1 MAQEYSRT
9 QRVAD
14 QIQRELA
21 ALIQREVKDPRVGMA
36 TVSAVEVSRDLSHA
50 KVFVTIFNGGENQEE
65 IRESVKVL
73 NNASGFLRSKLGQ
86 RMKLRIVPTLRFHFD
101 DSLSRG
107 NYLSNLIDE
116 ARASDSELESDVDYG
131 TATAKTPAGTIGV
144 KVWIFKGEVLQRR
157 NRRTAAE

>member
-50 KVFVTIFNGGENQEE
+50 KVFVTIFKGDEDQQE
-65 IRESVKVL
+65 ITESVKAL
-73 NNASGFLRSKLGQ
+73 NNASGFLRSQLGQ

-107 NYLSNLIDE
+107 NYLSNLIDK
-116 ARASDSELESDVDYG
+116 ARASDPEQD
-131 TATAKTPAGTIGV
+131 P
-144 KVWIFKGEVLQRR
+144 
-157 NRRTAAE
+157 NAE

>member
-50 KVFVTIFNGGENQEE
+50 KVFVTVLNGGEDQQE
-65 IRESVKVL
+65 ITESVKAL
-73 NNASGFLRSKLGQ
+73 NNASGFLRSQLGQ
-86 RMKLRIVPTLRFHFD
+86 RMKLRIFPTLRFHFD

-107 NYLSNLIDE
+107 NYLSNLIDQ
-116 ARASDSELESDVDYG
+116 ARASDPEQGSNVE
-131 TATAKTPAGTIGV
+131 
-144 KVWIFKGEVLQRR
+144 
-157 NRRTAAE
+157 

>member
-50 KVFVTIFNGGENQEE
+50 KVFVTILNGDEDQQE
-65 IRESVKVL
+65 IAESVKAL
-73 NNASGFLRSKLGQ
+73 NNASGFLRSQLGQ

-107 NYLSNLIDE
+107 NYLSNLIDK
-116 ARASDSELESDVDYG
+116 ARASDPEQDS
-131 TATAKTPAGTIGV
+131 
-144 KVWIFKGEVLQRR
+144 
-157 NRRTAAE
+157 NAE

>member
-21 ALIQREVKDPRVGMA
+21 GLIQREVKDPRVGMA

-50 KVFVTIFNGGENQEE
+50 KVFVTILNGTEDAQE
-65 IRESVKVL
+65 IVESVKAL
-73 NNASGFLRSKLGQ
+73 NNASGFLRSQLGQ
-86 RMKLRIVPTLRFHFD
+86 RMKLRIVPTLRFHYD

-107 NYLSNLIDE
+107 NYLSNLIDQ
-116 ARASDSELESDVDYG
+116 ARASDPELESDVDYG
-131 TATAKTPAGTIGV
+131 
-144 KVWIFKGEVLQRR
+144 
-157 NRRTAAE
+157 AE

>member
-21 ALIQREVKDPRVGMA
+21 SLIQREVKDPRVGMA

-50 KVFVTIFNGGENQEE
+50 KVFVTIFNGSEDEQE
-65 IRESVKVL
+65 IVESVKAL
-73 NNASGFLRSKLGQ
+73 NSASGFLRSQLGQ
-86 RMKLRIVPTLRFHFD
+86 RMKLRIVPTLRFHYD

-107 NYLSNLIDE
+107 NYLSNLIDQ
-116 ARASDSELESDVDYG
+116 ARASDPEQ
-131 TATAKTPAGTIGV
+131 ATD
-144 KVWIFKGEVLQRR
+144 
-157 NRRTAAE
+157 AE

>member
-50 KVFVTIFNGGENQEE
+50 KVFVPILNGGEDTQE
-65 IRESVKVL
+65 ITESVKAL
-73 NNASGFLRSKLGQ
+73 NNASGFLRSQLGQ

-107 NYLSNLIDE
+107 NYLSNLIDQ
-116 ARASDSELESDVDYG
+116 ARASDPEQD
-131 TATAKTPAGTIGV
+131 T
-144 KVWIFKGEVLQRR
+144 
-157 NRRTAAE
+157 NAE

>member
-21 ALIQREVKDPRVGMA
+21 GLIQREVKDPRVGMA

-50 KVFVTIFNGGENQEE
+50 KVFVTILNGGEDKDE
-65 IRESVKVL
+65 IRESIKAL
-73 NNASGFLRSKLGQ
+73 NNASGFLRSQLGQ

-107 NYLSNLIDE
+107 NYLSNLIDQ
-116 ARASDSELESDVDYG
+116 ARASDPEIESDVDYG
-131 TATAKTPAGTIGV
+131 T
-144 KVWIFKGEVLQRR
+144 E
-157 NRRTAAE
+157 

>member
-21 ALIQREVKDPRVGMA
+21 SLIQREVKYPRVGMA

-50 KVFVTIFNGGENQEE
+50 KVFVTIFNGSEDEQE
-65 IRESVKVL
+65 IIESVKAL
-73 NNASGFLRSKLGQ
+73 NSASGFLRSQLGQ
-86 RMKLRIVPTLRFHFD
+86 RMKLRIVPTLRFHYD

-107 NYLSNLIDE
+107 NYLSNLIDQ
-116 ARASDSELESDVDYG
+116 ARASDPEQ
-131 TATAKTPAGTIGV
+131 ATD
-144 KVWIFKGEVLQRR
+144 
-157 NRRTAAE
+157 AE

>member
-21 ALIQREVKDPRVGMA
+21 ALIQREVKDPRLGMA

-50 KVFVTIFNGGENQEE
+50 KVFVTVLNGGEDQQE
-65 IRESVKVL
+65 ITESVKAL
-73 NNASGFLRSKLGQ
+73 NNASGFLRSQLGQ

-107 NYLSNLIDE
+107 NYLSNLIDQ
-116 ARASDSELESDVDYG
+116 ARASDPEQGSNVE
-131 TATAKTPAGTIGV
+131 
-144 KVWIFKGEVLQRR
+144 
-157 NRRTAAE
+157 

>member
-50 KVFVTIFNGGENQEE
+50 KVFVTVLNGGEDQQE
-65 IRESVKVL
+65 ITESVKAL
-73 NNASGFLRSKLGQ
+73 NNASGFLRSQLGQ
-86 RMKLRIVPTLRFHFD
+86 RMKLRIVTTLRFHFD

-107 NYLSNLIDE
+107 NYLSNLIDQ
-116 ARASDSELESDVDYG
+116 ARASDPEQGSNVE
-131 TATAKTPAGTIGV
+131 
-144 KVWIFKGEVLQRR
+144 
-157 NRRTAAE
+157 

>member
-50 KVFVTIFNGGENQEE
+50 KVFVTILNGGEDQQE
-65 IRESVKVL
+65 ITESVKAL
-73 NNASGFLRSKLGQ
+73 NNASGFLRSQLGQ

-107 NYLSNLIDE
+107 NYLSNLIDQ
-116 ARASDSELESDVDYG
+116 ARASDPEQDS
-131 TATAKTPAGTIGV
+131 
-144 KVWIFKGEVLQRR
+144 
-157 NRRTAAE
+157 NAE

>member
-21 ALIQREVKDPRVGMA
+21 ALIQREVKDPRLGMA

-50 KVFVTIFNGGENQEE
+50 KVFVTILNGDEDQQE
-65 IRESVKVL
+65 ITESVKAL
-73 NNASGFLRSKLGQ
+73 NNASGFLRSQLGQ

-107 NYLSNLIDE
+107 NYLSNLIDQ
-116 ARASDSELESDVDYG
+116 ARASDPEQGSNVE
-131 TATAKTPAGTIGV
+131 
-144 KVWIFKGEVLQRR
+144 
-157 NRRTAAE
+157 

>member
-21 ALIQREVKDPRVGMA
+21 ALIQREVKDPRVGLA

-50 KVFVTIFNGGENQEE
+50 KVFVTVLNGGEDQQE
-65 IRESVKVL
+65 ITESVKAL
-73 NNASGFLRSKLGQ
+73 NNASGFLRSQLGQ
-86 RMKLRIVPTLRFHFD
+86 RMKLRIVPTLHFHFD

-107 NYLSNLIDE
+107 NYLSNLIDQ
-116 ARASDSELESDVDYG
+116 ARASDPEQGSNVE
-131 TATAKTPAGTIGV
+131 
-144 KVWIFKGEVLQRR
+144 
-157 NRRTAAE
+157 

>member
-14 QIQRELA
+14 EIQRELA

-50 KVFVTIFNGGENQEE
+50 KVFVTIFNGDENAQE
-65 IRESVKVL
+65 IIESLKAL
-73 NNASGFLRSKLGQ
+73 NNASGFLRGQLGQ

-107 NYLSNLIDE
+107 NYLSNLIDQ
-116 ARASDSELESDVDYG
+116 ARASDPEQDLDV
-131 TATAKTPAGTIGV
+131 
-144 KVWIFKGEVLQRR
+144 E
-157 NRRTAAE
+157 

>member
-21 ALIQREVKDPRVGMA
+21 GLIQREVKDPRVGMA

-50 KVFVTIFNGGENQEE
+50 KVFVTIFNGGEDKEE
-65 IRESVKVL
+65 VRESIKAL
-73 NNASGFLRSKLGQ
+73 NNASGFLRSQLGQ
-86 RMKLRIVPTLRFHFD
+86 RMKLRIVPTLRFHYD

-107 NYLSNLIDE
+107 NYLSNLIDQ
-116 ARASDSELESDVDYG
+116 ARASDPELESDVDYG
-131 TATAKTPAGTIGV
+131 T
-144 KVWIFKGEVLQRR
+144 E
-157 NRRTAAE
+157 

>member
-1 MAQEYSRT
+1 MAQEYRLT
-9 QRVAD
+9 QLVTD

-21 ALIQREVKDPRVGMA
+21 SLFQREVKDPRVGMA

-50 KVFVTIFNGGENQEE
+50 KGFVTIFNGGENQEE

-131 TATAKTPAGTIGV
+131 T
-144 KVWIFKGEVLQRR
+144 E
-157 NRRTAAE
+157 

>member
-50 KVFVTIFNGGENQEE
+50 KVFVTILNGGEDTQE
-65 IRESVKVL
+65 ITESVKAL
-73 NNASGFLRSKLGQ
+73 NNASGFLRSQLGR

-107 NYLSNLIDE
+107 NYLSNLIDQ
-116 ARASDSELESDVDYG
+116 ARASDPEQD
-131 TATAKTPAGTIGV
+131 T
-144 KVWIFKGEVLQRR
+144 
-157 NRRTAAE
+157 NAE

>member
-21 ALIQREVKDPRVGMA
+21 SLIQREVKDPRVGMA

-50 KVFVTIFNGGENQEE
+50 KVFVTIFNGSEDEQE
-65 IRESVKVL
+65 IIESVKAL
-73 NNASGFLRSKLGQ
+73 NSASGFLRSQLGQ
-86 RMKLRIVPTLRFHFD
+86 RMKLRIVPTLRFHYD

-107 NYLSNLIDE
+107 NYLSNLIDQ
-116 ARASDSELESDVDYG
+116 ARASDPEQ
-131 TATAKTPAGTIGV
+131 ATD
-144 KVWIFKGEVLQRR
+144 
-157 NRRTAAE
+157 AE

>member
-50 KVFVTIFNGGENQEE
+50 KVFVTIFNGGEDQEE
-65 IRESVKVL
+65 ISESVKAL

-107 NYLSNLIDE
+107 NYLSNLIDT
-116 ARASDSELESDVDYG
+116 ARASDPELESDVDYG
-131 TATAKTPAGTIGV
+131 V
-144 KVWIFKGEVLQRR
+144 E
-157 NRRTAAE
+157 

>member
-50 KVFVTIFNGGENQEE
+50 KVFVTIFNGGDVC
-65 IRESVKVL
+65 RF
-73 NNASGFLRSKLGQ
+73 FL
-86 RMKLRIVPTLRFHFD
+86 F
-101 DSLSRG
+101 SL
-107 NYLSNLIDE
+107 
-116 ARASDSELESDVDYG
+116 
-131 TATAKTPAGTIGV
+131 T
-144 KVWIFKGEVLQRR
+144 
-157 NRRTAAE
+157 

>member
-50 KVFVTIFNGGENQEE
+50 KVFVTVLNGGEDQQE
-65 IRESVKVL
+65 ITESVKAL
-73 NNASGFLRSKLGQ
+73 NNASGFLRSQLGQ
-86 RMKLRIVPTLRFHFD
+86 RMKLRIVPTLRFYFE

-107 NYLSNLIDE
+107 NYLSNLIDQ
-116 ARASDSELESDVDYG
+116 ARASDPEQGSNVE
-131 TATAKTPAGTIGV
+131 
-144 KVWIFKGEVLQRR
+144 
-157 NRRTAAE
+157 

>member
-50 KVFVTIFNGGENQEE
+50 KVFVTILNGGEDTQE
-65 IRESVKVL
+65 ITESVKAL
-73 NNASGFLRSKLGQ
+73 NNASGFLRSQLGH

-107 NYLSNLIDE
+107 NYLSNLIDQ
-116 ARASDSELESDVDYG
+116 ARASDPEQD
-131 TATAKTPAGTIGV
+131 T
-144 KVWIFKGEVLQRR
+144 
-157 NRRTAAE
+157 NAE

>member
-1 MAQEYSRT
+1 
-9 QRVAD
+9 
-14 QIQRELA
+14 
-21 ALIQREVKDPRVGMA
+21 MA

-50 KVFVTIFNGGENQEE
+50 KVFVTIFNGGEDQEE
-65 IRESVKVL
+65 IRESVKAL

-116 ARASDSELESDVDYG
+116 ARASDPELESDVDYG
-131 TATAKTPAGTIGV
+131 T
-144 KVWIFKGEVLQRR
+144 E
-157 NRRTAAE
+157 

>member
-50 KVFVTIFNGGENQEE
+50 KVFVTILNGDEDQQE
-65 IRESVKVL
+65 ITESVKAL
-73 NNASGFLRSKLGQ
+73 NNASGFLRSQLGQ

-107 NYLSNLIDE
+107 NYLSNLIDQ
-116 ARASDSELESDVDYG
+116 ARASDPEQGSNVE
-131 TATAKTPAGTIGV
+131 
-144 KVWIFKGEVLQRR
+144 
-157 NRRTAAE
+157 

>member
-50 KVFVTIFNGGENQEE
+50 KVFVTVLNGGEDQQE
-65 IRESVKVL
+65 ITESLKAL
-73 NNASGFLRSKLGQ
+73 NNASGFLRSQLGQ

-107 NYLSNLIDE
+107 NYLSNLIDQ
-116 ARASDSELESDVDYG
+116 ARASDPEQGSNVE
-131 TATAKTPAGTIGV
+131 
-144 KVWIFKGEVLQRR
+144 
-157 NRRTAAE
+157 

>member
-21 ALIQREVKDPRVGMA
+21 GLIQREVKDPRVGMA

-50 KVFVTIFNGGENQEE
+50 KVFVTILNGDEDQQE
-65 IRESVKVL
+65 ITESVKAL
-73 NNASGFLRSKLGQ
+73 NNASGFLRSQLGQ

-107 NYLSNLIDE
+107 NYLSNLIDQ
-116 ARASDSELESDVDYG
+116 ARASDPEQGSNVE
-131 TATAKTPAGTIGV
+131 
-144 KVWIFKGEVLQRR
+144 
-157 NRRTAAE
+157 

>member
-36 TVSAVEVSRDLSHA
+36 TVSAVEVSRDLAHA
-50 KVFVTIFNGGENQEE
+50 KVFVTVLNGGEDQQE
-65 IRESVKVL
+65 ITESVKAL
-73 NNASGFLRSKLGQ
+73 NNASGFLRSQLGQ

-107 NYLSNLIDE
+107 NYLSNLIDQ
-116 ARASDSELESDVDYG
+116 ARASDPEQGSNVE
-131 TATAKTPAGTIGV
+131 
-144 KVWIFKGEVLQRR
+144 
-157 NRRTAAE
+157 

>member
-21 ALIQREVKDPRVGMA
+21 SLIQREVKDPRVGMA

-50 KVFVTIFNGGENQEE
+50 KVFVTIFNGSEDKQAIE
-65 IRESVKVL
+65 ESVKAL
-73 NNASGFLRSKLGQ
+73 NSAAGFLRSHLGK

-107 NYLSNLIDE
+107 NYLSNLIDQ
-116 ARASDSELESDVDYG
+116 ARASDPEQDTD
-131 TATAKTPAGTIGV
+131 AG
-144 KVWIFKGEVLQRR
+144 
-157 NRRTAAE
+157 